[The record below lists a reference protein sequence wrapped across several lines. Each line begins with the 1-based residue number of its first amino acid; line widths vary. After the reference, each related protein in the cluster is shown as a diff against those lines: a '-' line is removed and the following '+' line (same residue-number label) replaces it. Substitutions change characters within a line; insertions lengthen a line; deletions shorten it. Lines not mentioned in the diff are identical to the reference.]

1 MPKSVDMAMAKA
13 LAQSNLIRGALVVG
27 QTGGWGVLLQIG
39 MDERPLR
46 AKRGQDRIFVSLSAV
61 QRLLVDDLGIL
72 KFTVDATH
80 YLSKEGVGRIAI

>member
-1 MPKSVDMAMAKA
+1 MAMAKA

-80 YLSKEGVGRIAI
+80 YLSRREG